1 MVHKSMKKK
10 SKDGTSRCGKVTC
23 KFWKVMR
30 LQLLMIFVTLFQLH
44 AENSYTQQKVSILFK
59 DAAIEEV
66 IKAVEAQSG
75 YVVVYNNTLLKTVKR
90 VTVTLR
96 NVNAVEALNEALK
109 GSGLHCKLVE
119 DFLVIAKDNV
129 KTAPED
135 DKGRKIEGKVTD
147 KDKLPL
153 PGVTVLIKGTTGG
166 VVTDTDGKFQLTLP
180 GNKEITLQ
188 FSFVGMKTKEVK
200 VTDDKP
206 LQIVL
211 EEDVTEVEEVVV
223 NGIFQRKAG
232 SFTGSALTMK
242 GEDLKR
248 VSNSNVFA
256 SLKNLDPSLMI
267 FDNLEF
273 GSDPNKMPTMALRG
287 KTAFDLGSDD
297 IDLKGSYA
305 NDPNAPLFILDGFE
319 ASVQKI
325 ADLDMNRVESLT
337 ILKDASA
344 KAIYG
349 SKAANGVIVIETKKN
364 TESSLRI
371 SYSGSVEIQA
381 PDLSSYNLTNAAEK
395 LEIEKDAGLYY
406 DKNLSTLFNLQ
417 KDYNKKLA
425 AVVSGI
431 DTDWLSKP
439 LRNGVGTKHGI
450 SFEMGNE
457 RLNLIVGFSYN
468 NVQGT
473 MKGSDRTNYEGS
485 VSISYRYKG
494 LNFRDNLTITSNVAN
509 DSPYGAFSEYA
520 VLNPYLS
527 PYDEK
532 GNLVQNASIIPG
544 ADNFEANPLYN
555 ASLNTK
561 LTSKY
566 LDVTNNFSVEWM
578 IVMGWKV
585 TGRFGITEKRV
596 RADEFYPANHLKFRS
611 YSGEDLFR
619 KGSYQMNE
627 GEEKRMSGDVNMQFS
642 QQFGDKHY
650 VFANAGFTLSEAYYE
665 ELIYKAE
672 GFPHDRMNDMMFARQ
687 YVKDTKPTGR
697 ESTIRDIAVLF
708 AGNYAYDDRFLVD
721 GSFRTSASSQYGK
734 NNRWGQFWS
743 VGVGWNIHN
752 EVWLKDSKIQ
762 QLKLR
767 GSVGY
772 TGAQSSEA
780 YASLA
785 TYEYDL
791 ERVYMGFLGSKLKA
805 MRNEDLKWKEKFDYN
820 VGLDF
825 NIGRLFSMKF
835 DYYIGKTKNNLLDFD
850 IPTYTGF
857 KTVKEN
863 VGDVENKGF
872 DLRLSITPWNMPR
885 ERAYFTITTAIS
897 RNKNKITGVS
907 AAMQNYNDKQD
918 EVASSVF
925 YNKPVQKY
933 YDGVS
938 LDAIWAVRSL
948 GIDPTN
954 GQEIYLDKKGNRTYT
969 YRVSDQVV
977 CGDKLPD
984 FQGTAGFMFSYKGI
998 ELNATF
1004 RFQYGAQMY
1013 NQTLVDK
1020 VENASLKG
1028 NVDKRVYDGRWRNPG
1043 DLKPYKTLG
1052 NQWVAEEGE
1061 YKDEKTQA
1069 TSRFVQDRNEL
1080 SLSSLRVGY
1089 DFWKHNF
1096 IKKVAMERLRV
1107 EFYMND
1113 VFMLSSIKTER
1124 GTAYPFAR
1132 SFNFAIQATF

>member
-147 KDKLPL
+147 KDKMPL
-153 PGVTVLIKGTTGG
+153 PGVTVLVKGTKLG
-166 VVTDTDGKFQLTLP
+166 VVTDTAGKFQLTLP
-180 GNKEITLQ
+180 LEKEVTLQ
-188 FSFVGMKTKEVK
+188 FSFIGMKAQEVK
-200 VTDDKP
+200 IKDYKP
-206 LQIVL
+206 LSIVL
-211 EEDVTEVEEVVV
+211 EEEATEVEEVVV

-596 RADEFYPANHLKFRS
+596 RADEFFPANHLKFRS

>member
-96 NVNAVEALNEALK
+96 DVNAVEALNEALK

-119 DFLVIAKDNV
+119 NFLVIAKDNV

-135 DKGRKIEGKVTD
+135 DKGRRIEGKVTD
-147 KDKLPL
+147 KDKMPL
-153 PGVTVLIKGTTGG
+153 PGVTVLVKGTKLG
-166 VVTDTDGKFQLTLP
+166 VVTDTAGKFQLTLP
-180 GNKEITLQ
+180 LEKEVTLQ
-188 FSFVGMKTKEVK
+188 FSFIGMKAQEVK
-200 VTDDKP
+200 IKDYKP
-206 LQIVL
+206 LSIVL
-211 EEDVTEVEEVVV
+211 EEEATEVEEVVV

-1096 IKKVAMERLRV
+1096 IKKLRFS
-1107 EFYMND
+1107 EQ
-1113 VFMLSSIKTER
+1113 KR
-1124 GTAYPFAR
+1124 
-1132 SFNFAIQATF
+1132 

>member
-96 NVNAVEALNEALK
+96 NVNAVEALNEALR

-129 KTAPED
+129 KTVPED
-135 DKGRKIEGKVTD
+135 DKGRKIEGEVTD
-147 KDKLPL
+147 KDKMPL
-153 PGVTVLIKGTTGG
+153 PGVTVLVKGTKLG
-166 VVTDTDGKFQLTLP
+166 VVTDTAGKFQLTLP
-180 GNKEITLQ
+180 LEKEVTLQ
-188 FSFVGMKTKEVK
+188 FSFIGMKAQEVK
-200 VTDDKP
+200 IKDYKP
-206 LQIVL
+206 LSIVL
-211 EEDVTEVEEVVV
+211 EEEATEVEEVVV

-485 VSISYRYKG
+485 VSISYRYNG

-687 YVKDTKPTGR
+687 DVKDTKPTGR

-1028 NVDKRVYDGRWRNPG
+1028 NVDKRVYNGRWRNPG

>member
-10 SKDGTSRCGKVTC
+10 SKDGTSRCGKVAC

-242 GEDLKR
+242 GEDLKK

-509 DSPYGAFSEYA
+509 DSPYGTFSEYA

-627 GEEKRMSGDVNMQFS
+627 GEEKRLSGDINMQFS

-752 EVWLKDSKIQ
+752 EMWLKDSKIQ

-918 EVASSVF
+918 EVASSIF

-948 GIDPTN
+948 GIDPAN

-1052 NQWVAEEGE
+1052 NRWVAEENE

-1096 IKKVAMERLRV
+1096 IKKVAMERLRI

-1132 SFNFAIQATF
+1132 SFNFAVQATF

>member
-10 SKDGTSRCGKVTC
+10 SKDGTSRCGKVAY

-30 LQLLMIFVTLFQLH
+30 LQLLMILVTLFQLH

-242 GEDLKR
+242 GEDLKK

-319 ASVQKI
+319 ASVQKN

-509 DSPYGAFSEYA
+509 DSPYGTFSEYA

-627 GEEKRMSGDVNMQFS
+627 GEEKRLSGDINMQFS

-752 EVWLKDSKIQ
+752 EMWLKDSKIQ

-772 TGAQSSEA
+772 TGVQSSEA

-948 GIDPTN
+948 GIDPAN

-1052 NQWVAEEGE
+1052 NRWVAEENE
-1061 YKDEKTQA
+1061 YKDEKTQV

-1096 IKKVAMERLRV
+1096 IKKVAMERLRI

-1132 SFNFAIQATF
+1132 SFNFAVQATF

>member
-1 MVHKSMKKK
+1 
-10 SKDGTSRCGKVTC
+10 
-23 KFWKVMR
+23 MR

-44 AENSYTQQKVSILFK
+44 AENSYTQQKVRILFK

-129 KTAPED
+129 KAAPED

-153 PGVTVLIKGTTGG
+153 PGVTVLVKGTKLG
-166 VVTDTDGKFQLTLP
+166 VVTDTAGKFQLTLP
-180 GNKEITLQ
+180 LEKEVTLQ
-188 FSFVGMKTKEVK
+188 FSFIGMRTKEVK

-206 LQIVL
+206 LSIVL
-211 EEDVTEVEEVVV
+211 EEEATEVEEVVV

-650 VFANAGFTLSEAYYE
+650 VFANVGFTLSEAYYE

-752 EVWLKDSKIQ
+752 EAWLKDSKIQ

-872 DLRLSITPWNMPR
+872 DLRLSMTPWNMPR

-918 EVASSVF
+918 EIASSVF

-984 FQGTAGFMFSYKGI
+984 FQGTAGFIFSYKGI

-1052 NQWVAEEGE
+1052 NRWVEEENE

-1096 IKKVAMERLRV
+1096 IKKIAMERLRI

>member
-10 SKDGTSRCGKVTC
+10 SKDGTSRCGKVAY

-30 LQLLMIFVTLFQLH
+30 LQLLMILVTLFQLH

-242 GEDLKR
+242 GEDLKK

-509 DSPYGAFSEYA
+509 DSPYGTFSEYA

-627 GEEKRMSGDVNMQFS
+627 GEEKRLSGDINMQFS

-948 GIDPTN
+948 GIDPAN

-1052 NQWVAEEGE
+1052 NRWVAEENE
-1061 YKDEKTQA
+1061 YKDEKTQV

-1096 IKKVAMERLRV
+1096 IKKVAMERLRI

-1132 SFNFAIQATF
+1132 SFNFAVQATF

>member
-96 NVNAVEALNEALK
+96 NVNAVEALNEALR

-129 KTAPED
+129 KTVPED

-147 KDKLPL
+147 KDKMPL
-153 PGVTVLIKGTTGG
+153 PGVTVLVKGTKLG
-166 VVTDTDGKFQLTLP
+166 VVTDTAGKFQLTLP
-180 GNKEITLQ
+180 LEKEVTLQ
-188 FSFVGMKTKEVK
+188 FSFIGMKAQEVK
-200 VTDDKP
+200 IKDYKP
-206 LQIVL
+206 LSIVL
-211 EEDVTEVEEVVV
+211 EEEATEVEEVVV

-596 RADEFYPANHLKFRS
+596 RADEFYPATHLKFRS

>member
-66 IKAVEAQSG
+66 IKAVEVQSG

-147 KDKLPL
+147 KDKMPL
-153 PGVTVLIKGTTGG
+153 PGVTVLVKGTKLG
-166 VVTDTDGKFQLTLP
+166 VVTDTAGKFQLTLP
-180 GNKEITLQ
+180 LEKEVTLQ
-188 FSFVGMKTKEVK
+188 FSFIGMKAQEVK
-200 VTDDKP
+200 IKDYKP
-206 LQIVL
+206 LSIVL
-211 EEDVTEVEEVVV
+211 EEEATEVEEVVV

-907 AAMQNYNDKQD
+907 VAMQNYNDKQD

>member
-96 NVNAVEALNEALK
+96 DVNAVEALNEALK

-119 DFLVIAKDNV
+119 NFLVIAKDNV

-135 DKGRKIEGKVTD
+135 DKGRRIEGKVTD
-147 KDKLPL
+147 KDKMPL
-153 PGVTVLIKGTTGG
+153 PGVTVLVKGTKLG
-166 VVTDTDGKFQLTLP
+166 VVTDTAGKFQLTLP
-180 GNKEITLQ
+180 LEKEVTLQ
-188 FSFVGMKTKEVK
+188 FSFIGMKAQEVK
-200 VTDDKP
+200 IKDYKP
-206 LQIVL
+206 LSIVL
-211 EEDVTEVEEVVV
+211 EEEATEVEEVVV

-596 RADEFYPANHLKFRS
+596 RADEFFPANHLKFRS

-907 AAMQNYNDKQD
+907 SAMQNYNDKQD

>member
-96 NVNAVEALNEALK
+96 DVNAVEALNEALK

-119 DFLVIAKDNV
+119 NFLVIAKDNV

-147 KDKLPL
+147 KDKMPL
-153 PGVTVLIKGTTGG
+153 PGVTVLVKGTKLG
-166 VVTDTDGKFQLTLP
+166 VVTDTAGKFQLTLP
-180 GNKEITLQ
+180 LEKEVTLQ
-188 FSFVGMKTKEVK
+188 FSFIGMKAQEVK
-200 VTDDKP
+200 IKDYKP
-206 LQIVL
+206 LSIVL
-211 EEDVTEVEEVVV
+211 EEEATEVEEVVV

-527 PYDEK
+527 PYDEN

-596 RADEFYPANHLKFRS
+596 RADEFYPATHLKFRS

>member
-96 NVNAVEALNEALK
+96 DVNAVEALNEALK

-119 DFLVIAKDNV
+119 NFLVIAKDNV

-135 DKGRKIEGKVTD
+135 DKGRRIEGKVTD
-147 KDKLPL
+147 KDKMPL
-153 PGVTVLIKGTTGG
+153 PGVTVLVKGTKLG
-166 VVTDTDGKFQLTLP
+166 VVTDTAGKFQLTLP
-180 GNKEITLQ
+180 LEKEVTLQ
-188 FSFVGMKTKEVK
+188 FSFIGMKAQEVK
-200 VTDDKP
+200 IKDYKP
-206 LQIVL
+206 LSIVL
-211 EEDVTEVEEVVV
+211 EEEATEVEEVVV

-1028 NVDKRVYDGRWRNPG
+1028 NMDKRVYDGRWRNPG

>member
-109 GSGLHCKLVE
+109 GSGLYCKLVE

-147 KDKLPL
+147 KDKMPL
-153 PGVTVLIKGTTGG
+153 PGVTVLVKGTKLG
-166 VVTDTDGKFQLTLP
+166 VVTDTAGKFQLTLP
-180 GNKEITLQ
+180 LEKEVTLQ
-188 FSFVGMKTKEVK
+188 FSFIGMKAQEVK
-200 VTDDKP
+200 IKDYKP
-206 LQIVL
+206 LSIVL
-211 EEDVTEVEEVVV
+211 EEEATEVEEVVV

-371 SYSGSVEIQA
+371 SYSGSVEVQA

>member
-1 MVHKSMKKK
+1 
-10 SKDGTSRCGKVTC
+10 
-23 KFWKVMR
+23 MR
-30 LQLLMIFVTLFQLH
+30 LQLLMILVTLFQLH
-44 AENSYTQQKVSILFK
+44 AENSYTQQKVTILFK

-119 DFLVIAKDNV
+119 DFLVIAKEEV
-129 KTAPED
+129 KAVQKD
-135 DKGRKIEGKVTD
+135 DEGRKIEGKVTD
-147 KDKLPL
+147 KDKQPL
-153 PGVTVLIKGTTGG
+153 PGVTVLVKGTKLG
-166 VVTDTDGKFQLTLP
+166 VVTDTAGKFQLTLP
-180 GNKEITLQ
+180 LEKEVTLQ
-188 FSFVGMKTKEVK
+188 FSFIGMKAQEVK
-200 VTDDKP
+200 IKDYKP
-206 LQIVL
+206 LSIVL
-211 EEDVTEVEEVVV
+211 EEETTEVEEVVV

-325 ADLDMNRVESLT
+325 ADFDMNRVESLT

-544 ADNFEANPLYN
+544 ADNFEPNPLYN

-561 LTSKY
+561 LQSKY
-566 LDVTNNFSVEWM
+566 IDVTNNLSVEWM

-627 GEEKRMSGDVNMQFS
+627 GEEKRLSGDINMQFS

-743 VGVGWNIHN
+743 VGVGWNMHN
-752 EVWLKDSKIQ
+752 EAWLRDSKIQ

-791 ERVYMGFLGSKLKA
+791 ERVYMGFLGAKLKA

-918 EVASSVF
+918 EVASSIF

-1052 NQWVAEEGE
+1052 NQWVAEESE

>member
-1 MVHKSMKKK
+1 
-10 SKDGTSRCGKVTC
+10 
-23 KFWKVMR
+23 MR

-147 KDKLPL
+147 KDKMPL
-153 PGVTVLIKGTTGG
+153 PGVTVLVKGTKLG
-166 VVTDTDGKFQLTLP
+166 VVTDTAGKFQLTLP
-180 GNKEITLQ
+180 LEKEVTLQ
-188 FSFVGMKTKEVK
+188 FSFIGMKAQEVK
-200 VTDDKP
+200 IKDYKP
-206 LQIVL
+206 LSVVL
-211 EEDVTEVEEVVV
+211 EEEATEVEEVVV

>member
-10 SKDGTSRCGKVTC
+10 SKDGTSRCGKVVC

-30 LQLLMIFVTLFQLH
+30 LQLLMILVTLFQLH

-96 NVNAVEALNEALK
+96 NVNAVEALNEALR

-129 KTAPED
+129 KTVPED
-135 DKGRKIEGKVTD
+135 DKGRKIEGEVTD
-147 KDKLPL
+147 KDKMPL
-153 PGVTVLIKGTTGG
+153 PGVTVLVKGTKLG
-166 VVTDTDGKFQLTLP
+166 VVTDTAGKFQLTLP
-180 GNKEITLQ
+180 LEKEVTLQ
-188 FSFVGMKTKEVK
+188 FSFIGMKAQEVK
-200 VTDDKP
+200 IKDYKP
-206 LQIVL
+206 LSIVL
-211 EEDVTEVEEVVV
+211 EEEATEVEEVVV

-485 VSISYRYKG
+485 VSISYRYNG

-1028 NVDKRVYDGRWRNPG
+1028 NVDKRVYNGRWRNPG

>member
-96 NVNAVEALNEALK
+96 DVNAVEALNEALK

-119 DFLVIAKDNV
+119 NFLVIAKDNV

-135 DKGRKIEGKVTD
+135 DKGRRIEGKVTD
-147 KDKLPL
+147 KDKMPL
-153 PGVTVLIKGTTGG
+153 PGVTVLVKGTKLG
-166 VVTDTDGKFQLTLP
+166 VVNDTAGKFQLTLP
-180 GNKEITLQ
+180 LEKEVTLQ
-188 FSFVGMKTKEVK
+188 FSFIGMKTQEVK
-200 VTDDKP
+200 IKDYKP
-206 LQIVL
+206 LSIVL
-211 EEDVTEVEEVVV
+211 EEEATEVEEVVV

>member
-96 NVNAVEALNEALK
+96 DVNAVEALNEALK

-119 DFLVIAKDNV
+119 NFLVIAKDNV

-135 DKGRKIEGKVTD
+135 DKGRRIEGKVTD
-147 KDKLPL
+147 KDKMPL
-153 PGVTVLIKGTTGG
+153 PGVTVLVKGTKLG
-166 VVTDTDGKFQLTLP
+166 VVTDTAGKFQLTLP
-180 GNKEITLQ
+180 LEKEVTLQ
-188 FSFVGMKTKEVK
+188 FSFIGMKAQEVK
-200 VTDDKP
+200 IKDYKP
-206 LQIVL
+206 LSIVL
-211 EEDVTEVEEVVV
+211 EEEATEVEEVVV

-319 ASVQKI
+319 APVQKI

>member
-10 SKDGTSRCGKVTC
+10 SKDGTSLCGKVTC

-96 NVNAVEALNEALK
+96 DVNAVEALNEALR

-129 KTAPED
+129 KTVPED

-147 KDKLPL
+147 KDKMPL
-153 PGVTVLIKGTTGG
+153 PGVTVLVKGTKLG
-166 VVTDTDGKFQLTLP
+166 VVTDTAGKFQLTLP
-180 GNKEITLQ
+180 LEKEVTLQ
-188 FSFVGMKTKEVK
+188 FSFIGMKAQEVK
-200 VTDDKP
+200 IKDYKP
-206 LQIVL
+206 LSIVL
-211 EEDVTEVEEVVV
+211 EEEATEVEEVVV

-527 PYDEK
+527 PYDEN

-1020 VENASLKG
+1020 LENASLKG

>member
-96 NVNAVEALNEALK
+96 DVNAVEALNEALK

-119 DFLVIAKDNV
+119 NFLVIAKDNV

-135 DKGRKIEGKVTD
+135 DKGRRIEGKVTD
-147 KDKLPL
+147 KDKMPL
-153 PGVTVLIKGTTGG
+153 PGVTVLVKGTKLG
-166 VVTDTDGKFQLTLP
+166 VVTDTAGKFQLTLP
-180 GNKEITLQ
+180 LEKEVTLQ
-188 FSFVGMKTKEVK
+188 FSFIGMKAQEVK
-200 VTDDKP
+200 IKDYKP
-206 LQIVL
+206 LSIVL
-211 EEDVTEVEEVVV
+211 EEEATEVEEVVV

-305 NDPNAPLFILDGFE
+305 NAPNAPLFILDGFE

>member
-96 NVNAVEALNEALK
+96 NVNAVEALNEALR

-147 KDKLPL
+147 KDKMPL
-153 PGVTVLIKGTTGG
+153 PGVTVLVKGTKLG
-166 VVTDTDGKFQLTLP
+166 VVTDTAGKFQLTLP
-180 GNKEITLQ
+180 LEKEVTLQ
-188 FSFVGMKTKEVK
+188 FSFIGMKAQEVK
-200 VTDDKP
+200 IKDYKP
-206 LQIVL
+206 LSIVL
-211 EEDVTEVEEVVV
+211 EEEATEVEEVVV

-596 RADEFYPANHLKFRS
+596 RADEFFPANHLKFRS

>member
-96 NVNAVEALNEALK
+96 DVNAVEALNEALK

-119 DFLVIAKDNV
+119 NFLVIAKDNV

-135 DKGRKIEGKVTD
+135 DKGRRIEGKVTD
-147 KDKLPL
+147 KDKMPL
-153 PGVTVLIKGTTGG
+153 PGVTVLVKGTKLG
-166 VVTDTDGKFQLTLP
+166 VVTDTAGKFQLTLP
-180 GNKEITLQ
+180 LEKEVTLQ
-188 FSFVGMKTKEVK
+188 FSFIGMKAQEVK
-200 VTDDKP
+200 IKDYKP
-206 LQIVL
+206 LSIVL
-211 EEDVTEVEEVVV
+211 EEEATEVEEVVV

-805 MRNEDLKWKEKFDYN
+805 MRNEDLKWKEKFDY
-820 VGLDF
+820 
-825 NIGRLFSMKF
+825 
-835 DYYIGKTKNNLLDFD
+835 YIGKTKNNLLDFD

>member
-10 SKDGTSRCGKVTC
+10 SKDGTSLCGKVTC

-96 NVNAVEALNEALK
+96 DVNAVEALNEALR

-129 KTAPED
+129 KTVPED

-147 KDKLPL
+147 KDKMPL
-153 PGVTVLIKGTTGG
+153 PGVTVLVKGTKLG
-166 VVTDTDGKFQLTLP
+166 VVTDTAGKFQLTLP
-180 GNKEITLQ
+180 LEKEVTLQ
-188 FSFVGMKTKEVK
+188 FSFIGMKAQEVK
-200 VTDDKP
+200 IKDYKP
-206 LQIVL
+206 LSIVL
-211 EEDVTEVEEVVV
+211 EEEATEVEEVVV

-527 PYDEK
+527 PYDEN

-687 YVKDTKPTGR
+687 YVKDTKQTGR

>member
-1 MVHKSMKKK
+1 
-10 SKDGTSRCGKVTC
+10 
-23 KFWKVMR
+23 MR

-129 KTAPED
+129 KAAPED

-153 PGVTVLIKGTTGG
+153 PGVTVLVKGTKLG
-166 VVTDTDGKFQLTLP
+166 VVTDTAGKFQLTLP
-180 GNKEITLQ
+180 LEKEVTLQ
-188 FSFVGMKTKEVK
+188 FSFIGMRTKEVK

-206 LQIVL
+206 LSIVL
-211 EEDVTEVEEVVV
+211 EEEATEVEEVVV

-509 DSPYGAFSEYA
+509 DSPYGSFSEYA

-650 VFANAGFTLSEAYYE
+650 VFANVGFTLSEAYYE

-752 EVWLKDSKIQ
+752 EAWLKDSKIQ

-872 DLRLSITPWNMPR
+872 DLRLSMTPWNMPR

-918 EVASSVF
+918 EIASSVF

-984 FQGTAGFMFSYKGI
+984 FQGTAGFIFSYKGI

-1052 NQWVAEEGE
+1052 NRWVEEENE

-1096 IKKVAMERLRV
+1096 IKKIAMERLRI

>member
-96 NVNAVEALNEALK
+96 DVNAVEALNEALK

-119 DFLVIAKDNV
+119 NFLVIAKDNV

-135 DKGRKIEGKVTD
+135 DKGRRIEGKVTD
-147 KDKLPL
+147 KDKMPL
-153 PGVTVLIKGTTGG
+153 PGVTVLVKGTKLG
-166 VVTDTDGKFQLTLP
+166 VVTDTAGKFQLTLP
-180 GNKEITLQ
+180 LEKEVTLQ
-188 FSFVGMKTKEVK
+188 FSFIGMKAQEVK
-200 VTDDKP
+200 IKDYKP
-206 LQIVL
+206 LSIVL
-211 EEDVTEVEEVVV
+211 EEEATEVEEVVV

-938 LDAIWAVRSL
+938 LDASWAVRSL

>member
-1 MVHKSMKKK
+1 
-10 SKDGTSRCGKVTC
+10 
-23 KFWKVMR
+23 
-30 LQLLMIFVTLFQLH
+30 MIFVTLFQLH

-96 NVNAVEALNEALK
+96 NVNAVEALNEALR

-129 KTAPED
+129 KTVPED

-147 KDKLPL
+147 KDKMPL
-153 PGVTVLIKGTTGG
+153 PGVTVLVKGTKLG
-166 VVTDTDGKFQLTLP
+166 VVTDTAGKFQLTLP
-180 GNKEITLQ
+180 LEKEVTLQ
-188 FSFVGMKTKEVK
+188 FSFIGMKAQEVK
-200 VTDDKP
+200 IKDYKP
-206 LQIVL
+206 LSIVL
-211 EEDVTEVEEVVV
+211 EEEATEVEEVVV

-596 RADEFYPANHLKFRS
+596 RADEFFPANHLKFRS

>member
-96 NVNAVEALNEALK
+96 DVNAVEALNEALK

-119 DFLVIAKDNV
+119 NFLVIAKDNV

-147 KDKLPL
+147 KDKMPL
-153 PGVTVLIKGTTGG
+153 PGVTVLVKGTKLG
-166 VVTDTDGKFQLTLP
+166 VVTDTAGKFQLTLP
-180 GNKEITLQ
+180 LEKEVTLQ
-188 FSFVGMKTKEVK
+188 FSFIGMKAQEVK
-200 VTDDKP
+200 IKDYKP
-206 LQIVL
+206 LSIVL
-211 EEDVTEVEEVVV
+211 EEEATEVEEVVV

-417 KDYNKKLA
+417 NDYNKKLA

-431 DTDWLSKP
+431 DTDWLSNP

-527 PYDEK
+527 PYDEN

>member
-10 SKDGTSRCGKVTC
+10 SKDGTSWYKKMSC

-44 AENSYTQQKVSILFK
+44 AENSYTQQKVTILFK

-96 NVNAVEALNEALK
+96 DVNAVEALNEALK
-109 GSGLHCKLVE
+109 GSGLYCKLVE
-119 DFLVIAKDNV
+119 DFLVIAKEEMKV
-129 KTAPED
+129 APQD

-153 PGVTVLIKGTTGG
+153 PGVTVLVKGTKLG
-166 VVTDTDGKFQLTLP
+166 VVTDTAGKFQLTLP
-180 GNKEITLQ
+180 LEKEVTLQ
-188 FSFVGMKTKEVK
+188 FSFIGMKAQEVK
-200 VTDDKP
+200 IKDYKP
-206 LQIVL
+206 LLIVL
-211 EEDVTEVEEVVV
+211 EEEATEVEEVVV

-297 IDLKGSYA
+297 IDLKGSYS

-532 GNLVQNASIIPG
+532 GNLVRNASIIPG
-544 ADNFEANPLYN
+544 ADNFEPNPLYN

-561 LTSKY
+561 LQSKY
-566 LDVTNNFSVEWM
+566 IDVTNNLSVEWM

-627 GEEKRMSGDVNMQFS
+627 GEEKRLSGDVNMQFS

-665 ELIYKAE
+665 ELIYQAE

-743 VGVGWNIHN
+743 VGVGWNMHN

-791 ERVYMGFLGSKLKA
+791 ERVYMGFLGAKLKA
-805 MRNEDLKWKEKFDYN
+805 MRNENLKWKEKFDYN

-907 AAMQNYNDKQD
+907 TAMKNYNEKQD
-918 EVASSVF
+918 EKANSKF
-925 YNKPVQKY
+925 YNRPVQKY

-954 GQEIYLDKKGNRTYT
+954 GQEIYLDKNGNRTYT

-1052 NQWVAEEGE
+1052 NQWVAEESE

-1080 SLSSLRVGY
+1080 SLSSLRLGY

-1124 GTAYPFAR
+1124 GTSYPFAR

>member
-10 SKDGTSRCGKVTC
+10 SKDGTSRCGKVAY

-30 LQLLMIFVTLFQLH
+30 LQLLMILVTLFQLH

-242 GEDLKR
+242 GEDLKK

-509 DSPYGAFSEYA
+509 DSPYGTFSEYA

-627 GEEKRMSGDVNMQFS
+627 GEEKRLSGDINMQFS

-752 EVWLKDSKIQ
+752 EMWLKDSKIQ

-948 GIDPTN
+948 GIDPAN

-984 FQGTAGFMFSYKGI
+984 FQGPAGFMFSYKGI

-1052 NQWVAEEGE
+1052 NRWVAEENE

-1096 IKKVAMERLRV
+1096 IKKVAMERLRI

-1132 SFNFAIQATF
+1132 SFNFAVQATF

>member
-96 NVNAVEALNEALK
+96 DVNAVEALNEALK

-119 DFLVIAKDNV
+119 NFLVIAKDNV

-135 DKGRKIEGKVTD
+135 DKGRRIEGKVTD
-147 KDKLPL
+147 KDKMPL
-153 PGVTVLIKGTTGG
+153 PGVTVLVKGTKLG
-166 VVTDTDGKFQLTLP
+166 VVTDTAGKFQLTLP
-180 GNKEITLQ
+180 LEKEVTLQ
-188 FSFVGMKTKEVK
+188 FSFIGMKAQEVK
-200 VTDDKP
+200 IKDYKP
-206 LQIVL
+206 LSIVL
-211 EEDVTEVEEVVV
+211 EEEATEVEEVVV

-1004 RFQYGAQMY
+1004 RSQYGAQMY

>member
-10 SKDGTSRCGKVTC
+10 SKDGTSLCGKVTY

-96 NVNAVEALNEALK
+96 DVNAVEALNEALK

-119 DFLVIAKDNV
+119 NFLVIAKDNV

-135 DKGRKIEGKVTD
+135 DKGRRIEGKVTD
-147 KDKLPL
+147 KDKMPL
-153 PGVTVLIKGTTGG
+153 PGVTVLVKGTKLG
-166 VVTDTDGKFQLTLP
+166 VVTDTAGKFQLTLP
-180 GNKEITLQ
+180 LEKEVTLQ
-188 FSFVGMKTKEVK
+188 FSFIGMKAQEVIIK
-200 VTDDKP
+200 DYKP
-206 LQIVL
+206 LSIVL
-211 EEDVTEVEEVVV
+211 EEEATEVEEVVV

>member
-10 SKDGTSRCGKVTC
+10 SKDGTSRCGKVVC

-30 LQLLMIFVTLFQLH
+30 LQLLMILVTLFQLH

-147 KDKLPL
+147 KDKMPL
-153 PGVTVLIKGTTGG
+153 PGVTVLVKGTKLG
-166 VVTDTDGKFQLTLP
+166 VVTDTAGKFQLTLP
-180 GNKEITLQ
+180 LEKEVTLQ
-188 FSFVGMKTKEVK
+188 FSFIGMKAQEVK
-200 VTDDKP
+200 IKDYKP
-206 LQIVL
+206 LSIVL
-211 EEDVTEVEEVVV
+211 EEEATEVEEVVV

>member
-10 SKDGTSRCGKVTC
+10 SKDGTSRCGKVAC

-242 GEDLKR
+242 GEDLKK

-509 DSPYGAFSEYA
+509 DSPYGTFSEYA

-627 GEEKRMSGDVNMQFS
+627 GEEKRLSGDINMQFS

-752 EVWLKDSKIQ
+752 EMWLKDSKIQ

-948 GIDPTN
+948 GIDPAN

-1052 NQWVAEEGE
+1052 NRWVAEENE

-1096 IKKVAMERLRV
+1096 IKKVAMERLRI

-1132 SFNFAIQATF
+1132 SFNFAVQATF

>member
-1 MVHKSMKKK
+1 M
-10 SKDGTSRCGKVTC
+10 
-23 KFWKVMR
+23 
-30 LQLLMIFVTLFQLH
+30 
-44 AENSYTQQKVSILFK
+44 
-59 DAAIEEV
+59 
-66 IKAVEAQSG
+66 
-75 YVVVYNNTLLKTVKR
+75 
-90 VTVTLR
+90 
-96 NVNAVEALNEALK
+96 
-109 GSGLHCKLVE
+109 LV
-119 DFLVIAKDNV
+119 
-129 KTAPED
+129 
-135 DKGRKIEGKVTD
+135 
-147 KDKLPL
+147 
-153 PGVTVLIKGTTGG
+153 KGTKLG
-166 VVTDTDGKFQLTLP
+166 VVTDTAGKFQLTLP
-180 GNKEITLQ
+180 LEKEVTLQ
-188 FSFVGMKTKEVK
+188 FSFIGMKAQEVK
-200 VTDDKP
+200 IKDYKP
-206 LQIVL
+206 LSIVL
-211 EEDVTEVEEVVV
+211 EEEATEVEEVVV

>member
-90 VTVTLR
+90 VTVTLWD
-96 NVNAVEALNEALK
+96 VNAVEALNEALK

-119 DFLVIAKDNV
+119 NFLVIAKDNV

-147 KDKLPL
+147 KDKMPL
-153 PGVTVLIKGTTGG
+153 PGVTVLVKGTKLG
-166 VVTDTDGKFQLTLP
+166 VVTDTAGKFQLTLP
-180 GNKEITLQ
+180 LEKEVTLQ
-188 FSFVGMKTKEVK
+188 FSFIGMKAQEVK
-200 VTDDKP
+200 IKDYKP
-206 LQIVL
+206 LSIVL
-211 EEDVTEVEEVVV
+211 EEEATEVEEVVV

-596 RADEFYPANHLKFRS
+596 RADEFFPANHLKFRS

-752 EVWLKDSKIQ
+752 EMWLKDSKIQ

-907 AAMQNYNDKQD
+907 VAMQNYNDKQD